1 MVAAGRE
8 RVEGELVTRWG
19 ALAVA
24 VAVGER
30 RVGAKVAWR
39 I

>member
-24 VAVGER
+24 VGER